1 MLALSDSEGGL
12 NAVDALNLL
21 VLFLLAVVVAFFRRQ
36 LGAEA
41 SWVLAIY
48 ACLSIVV
55 LAAARLSV
63 WHPSWEP
70 VHDFSVVL
78 LIPVV
83 FDTLGPLI
91 ECARPGRWDT
101 TFSELDARLFGDFPH
116 LWRGVLGRPSWF
128 VDLNSIAYVS
138 YYLVPIVVAVVLYRQ
153 SARSEFRRVVFTLA
167 LTFYASYVG
176 YFVFPTIGPRV
187 PQAESLLIGGAL
199 SHGVRV
205 FIDFAERT
213 RTDAFPSGHTAVALV
228 CLYFAWHASRRV
240 FAAVLPFVGGIVF
253 STVYLHYHYVIDVV
267 AGAVLAAGCT
277 WLGPRLEPL
286 LEPQEV
292 MKRFAVHLGIR

>member
-1 MLALSDSEGGL
+1 MLALNDSESGL
-12 NAVDALNLL
+12 NAVDVLNLL
-21 VLFLLAVVVAFFRRQ
+21 ALFLLAVVVAFFRRQ
-36 LGAEA
+36 LGEEA
-41 SWVLAIY
+41 FWVLGVF
-48 ACLSIVV
+48 ACLSIFV

-63 WHPSWEP
+63 WHSLWEP

-78 LIPVV
+78 LIPVI

-91 ECARPGRWDT
+91 DCASPGRWDT
-101 TFSELDARLFGDFPH
+101 TFSELDARLFGDFPR
-116 LWRGVLGRPSWF
+116 LWRSVLGRPSWF
-128 VDLNSIAYVS
+128 VDLTSLAYVS
-138 YYLVPIVVAVVLYRQ
+138 YYLVPIVVAVVLYRHPV
-153 SARSEFRRVVFTLA
+153 RTEFRRVVFTIA

-176 YFVFPTIGPRV
+176 YFVFPTMGPRI
-187 PQAESLLIGGAL
+187 PQAESLLIGGPF

-205 FIDFAERT
+205 FIEFTERT

-240 FAAVLPFVGGIVF
+240 FAGLLPFVGGIVF

-267 AGAVLAAGCT
+267 AGAVLAAGCA
-277 WLGPRLEPL
+277 WLGPRLEPF
-286 LEPQEV
+286 LEPQGV